1 MQDQWMEQACT
12 QLREAVN
19 FLAERAAL
27 KPGALMVLGCSSSE
41 VGGDVIGK
49 ASNPELGDMLARTF
63 REACTAHGLHVTVQ
77 CCEHLNR
84 ALVMERAQAQ
94 YRGLEIVSAVP
105 HPKAG
110 GSCGAAM
117 YRQLEDP
124 VLVSAVQADAGIDV
138 GDTLI
143 GMHLR
148 PVAVPVRAP
157 FQSVGKAHLVMAF
170 SRPRLIGGE
179 RTRYQITDEGDCF
192 DDEG

>member
-1 MQDQWMEQACT
+1 MEMHEEWMREACERM
-12 QLREAVN
+12 REAVA
-19 FLAERAAL
+19 FLADKARL
-27 KPGALMVLGCSSSE
+27 RPGMLMVLGCSSSE
-41 VGGDVIGK
+41 VGGGAIGK
-49 ASNPELGDMLARTF
+49 ASNPALGALLAASF
-63 REACTAHGLHVTVQ
+63 REACAAYGLHCAVQ

-84 ALVMERAQAQ
+84 ALVIERAQAEL
-94 YRGLEIVSAVP
+94 RGLEIVSAVP

-110 GSCGAAM
+110 GPCGAAM

-124 VLVSAVQADAGIDV
+124 VLAASIQADAGIDV

-157 FQSVGKAHLVMAF
+157 FDSIGKAHLVMAY

-179 RTRYQITDEGDCF
+179 RARYTLED
-192 DDEG
+192 

>member
-1 MQDQWMEQACT
+1 MPEPWMTEACAH
-12 QLREAVN
+12 LREAVHC
-19 FLAERAAL
+19 LAERAAL
-27 KPGALMVLGCSSSE
+27 RPGALMVLGCSTSE
-41 VGGDVIGK
+41 VGGGQIGK
-49 ASNPELGDMLARTF
+49 ASNPELGGMLAGAF
-63 REACTAHGLHVTVQ
+63 REACTARGLHAAVQ

-84 ALVMERAQAQ
+84 ALVMERAQAEK
-94 YRGLEIVSAVP
+94 RGFEIVSAVP
-105 HPKAG
+105 FSKAG

-117 YRQLEDP
+117 YRRLKDP
-124 VLVSAVQADAGIDV
+124 VLVAAVQADAGIDV

-179 RTRYQITDEGDCF
+179 RARYQITDEGD
-192 DDEG
+192 